1 MSHGALGVEIINFY
15 DINKIMIFWL
25 IFSDGP
31 QQKRD
36 SFRWEPFRKTSL
48 KVYWTNNFFIFFF
61 LLVSWQITESAFWIC
76 FRWCW
81 GPLSLALERFG
92 VAHVHQIVSECF
104 NVSESRSLTRC
115 NAAENRASRKLAKPA
130 GCFATLTGSMQT
142 FGEKSP
148 KEPFVLSSPQ
158 RIDDNNGNDFNYE
171 FS

>member
-1 MSHGALGVEIINFY
+1 MTSIKLWFL
-15 DINKIMIFWL
+15 WL

-48 KVYWTNNFFIFFF
+48 KVYWTNNFFYF
-61 LLVSWQITESAFWIC
+61 LFPSHVMTNYGKCILNMFQLMLG
-76 FRWCW
+76 R
-81 GPLSLALERFG
+81 LSLALERLG
-92 VAHVHQIVSECF
+92 GAHVHQTVSECF
-104 NVSESRSLTRC
+104 NVFESRSWTGC
-115 NAAENRASRKLAKPA
+115 NVAEIRASRKLAKPA
-130 GCFATLTGSMQT
+130 GCFVTSSESMQT